1 MRIPIVLIGC
11 VCAAAAVVDRVAV
24 VIGKTVLTESEVR
37 MEVRLTEFLNKQP
50 LDFSAEQ
57 RRAAAERLVDQQL
70 IRDEMKVSNI
80 AGVPASEADT
90 ILQNFIRNQY
100 PDAARFRADL
110 TKYGITEQDLKQ
122 HLAWQVAAIR
132 FTDSRFQA
140 PAPVVENEQAANR
153 AQPGSDSSQ
162 TSSVDEQMGA
172 WLKATRAQTRIQF
185 KKEAFQ

>member
-1 MRIPIVLIGC
+1 MRIPFVLLCC

-24 VIGKTVLTESEVR
+24 VIGKTVLTESEVV

-50 LDFSAEQ
+50 LDLSAEQ

-70 IRDEMKVSNI
+70 IRDEMKISNI
-80 AGVPASEADT
+80 AEVPASEADA

-110 TKYGITEQDLKQ
+110 AKYGITDQDLRQ

-140 PAPVVENEQAANR
+140 PGPVENEQAANR
-153 AQPGSDSSQ
+153 VQPGSDTPQS
-162 TSSVDEQMGA
+162 SSVDEQMGA
-172 WLKATRAQTRIQF
+172 WLKETRAQTRIQF